1 MDQEKLFRELKA
13 YGGEIR
19 AAHGE
24 RDTLLAG
31 VEDMYLMH
39 KTAGDAALE
48 SLPDVA
54 LTKSTDERVAIQA
67 VVRLLTTTVPTISM
81 PREGNADNEDA
92 ADMIERGADALL
104 ASSDRANRKPLHYD
118 AVLSAALYDMG
129 SIRVTCAQDILDSM
143 EQDDSDRR
151 KSGADRMPEGARERI
166 KQALANTPYIF
177 EALNPRGV
185 YPVWDRYG
193 LKAQLNVSKVRV
205 RDIVAQYGDKARRLF
220 ADKKI
225 SMESERDLYDYTD
238 DVYRCV
244 WVDDEWLVMDEHG
257 LPFINYATSTME
269 GSGIF
274 GAVVDQYEPHLL
286 TVYRS
291 GLDQRK
297 TEALTA
303 QFTMNKVF
311 GFSPLLKFVRGP
323 NGEEPPSTQ
332 RVGLFSL
339 WDVPYGANLEP
350 VLNKGISDPSVWNGL
365 QLAMTKTEEATIYK
379 SVLGQSQ
386 SSTYSQT
393 ALLSQLGRIPLETV
407 RSMTGR
413 LIADALEIALRWI
426 KKNGKGIKTYNN
438 RAGALAEIIP
448 AQIPDYFNLECKLD
462 IALPQDKLQ
471 QANIAAQLIKA
482 GVVSKEWIM
491 ENVLNIGQPQQMTKD
506 IWTEQFIDALA
517 GLELQ
522 KKLQP
527 PPQPQLPPG
536 GPPQGGGG
544 LPPEMLAGG
553 MGGPE
558 MAAGEQQM
566 MPPEEGIPIA

>member
-1 MDQEKLFRELKA
+1 MDQEKLFLELKG
-13 YGGEIR
+13 YSKDVR
-19 AAHGE
+19 SQHGE
-24 RDTLLAG
+24 RDTILAG
-31 VEDMYLMH
+31 IEDMYLMH
-39 KTAGDAALE
+39 KTVGDLALE
-48 SLPDVA
+48 SLPDVT

-67 VVRLLTTTVPTISM
+67 VVRLLTTSVPAISM
-81 PREGNADNEDA
+81 PRESNADNDDA
-92 ADMIERGADALL
+92 ADMVERGANALL
-104 ASSDRANRKPLHYD
+104 ASSDRANRRPLHYD
-118 AVLSAALYDMG
+118 AVLSAALYDLA

-143 EQDDSDRR
+143 EQDDADR
-151 KSGADRMPEGARERI
+151 KKNKAERMPEGARERI

-177 EALNPRGV
+177 EALNPRSV

-193 LKAQLNVSKVRV
+193 LKSQLNVTKVRV

-220 ADKKI
+220 EDSKVSWEI
-225 SMESERDLYDYTD
+225 ERELWDYTD

-257 LPFINYATSTME
+257 LPFINYATSTVE
-269 GSGIF
+269 GSGLF
-274 GAVVDQYEPHLL
+274 SNTVDQYEPFLY

-303 QFTMNKVF
+303 QYTMNKVF
-311 GFSPLLKFVRGP
+311 GFSPLLKYTRGP
-323 NGEEPPSTQ
+323 NGEEPPATKK
-332 RVGLFSL
+332 VGLFGL
-339 WDVPYGANLEP
+339 WDVPYGASLDV
-350 VLNKGISDPSVWNGL
+350 VLNKGISDPAVWNGL
-365 QLAMTKTEEATIYK
+365 QLAMTKTEEATIFK

-393 ALLSQLGRIPLETV
+393 ALLSQLGRIPLETT

-413 LIADALEIALRWI
+413 VIADALEIALRWI
-426 KKNGKGIKTYNN
+426 KINGKGVSTYDN

-462 IALPQDKLQ
+462 VALPQDKLQ

-491 ENVLNIGQPQQMTKD
+491 ENVLNIGQPQDMVKD
-506 IWTEQFIDALA
+506 IWSEQFIDALA
-517 GLELQ
+517 GMELQ
-522 KKLQP
+522 KKLQ

-536 GPPQGGGG
+536 GPPPEMGGGG

-558 MAAGEQQM
+558 MMAGEQQM
-566 MPPEEGIPIA
+566 MPPEEGPIA